1 MNKVFNTMKFSYVAA
16 MLYDRTITSM
26 QTSDFQ
32 RIDRIWAIKVRLE
45 PQDWLQL
52 RTMYFYCKGTDHVK

>member
-32 RIDRIWAIKVRLE
+32 RIDRI
-45 PQDWLQL
+45 
-52 RTMYFYCKGTDHVK
+52 